1 MTRMAGPPAEYVNA
15 DRQRL
20 RQILLNLISNAIK
33 YNHPGGHV
41 WVGWEALDKY
51 GSITVRDDGQG
62 ISPALQSRLFT
73 PFDRLGAEGTPVEG
87 TGIGLALTRAL
98 AELMDGSISAESAP
112 GEGSC
117 FTVRLPRAVPTA
129 APELSSDYSASL
141 PDPETET
148 RRAVVLYIEDN
159 EPNVR
164 VVEHIVR
171 LRPHWRLI
179 HAGLGQ
185 LGIDLVQAHHPD
197 LVLLDLHL
205 PDLSGQDVLTALKNR
220 PETSAIPV
228 TILTA
233 DASSVQ
239 PRRLLEAGAD
249 RFLTKPLDIDELLG
263 LLDEVIAGSDAD
275 RENH

>member
-1 MTRMAGPPAEYVNA
+1 MTIETGPSATIKMTTAVVSAYVTNNSIRAA
-15 DRQRL
+15 D
-20 RQILLNLISNAIK
+20 I
-33 YNHPGGHV
+33 
-41 WVGWEALDKY
+41 
-51 GSITVRDDGQG
+51 
-62 ISPALQSRLFT
+62 PALIERT
-73 PFDRLGAEGTPVEG
+73 Y
-87 TGIGLALTRAL
+87 LALSNL
-98 AELMDGSISAESAP
+98 LIP
-112 GEGSC
+112 
-117 FTVRLPRAVPTA
+117 
-129 APELSSDYSASL
+129 APELSSDYSGSM
-141 PDPETET
+141 PDPENETET

-171 LRPHWRLI
+171 LRPSWRLI

-233 DASSVQ
+233 DASSAR
-239 PRRLLEAGAD
+239 PRLVLEAGAD
-249 RFLTKPLDIDELLG
+249 RFLTKPLNIDELLG
-263 LLDEVIAGSDAD
+263 LLDEVIAGRDAD
-275 RENH
+275 REKPLSQRH